1 MVKDYDCEI
10 MYHPGKANVV
20 ADALSRRAASTPIRD
35 VCMRL
40 TVMTPVLDTI
50 RGAQAEAVR
59 PENSK
64 REWVIRQVSEFV
76 TDSRGLMTFQGRIWV
91 PFVGGAHTILMEEA
105 HKSRFS
111 IHPGATKM
119 FLDLKRDYWWP
130 CMKRDVAWFV
140 ERCLT
145 CRTVKAEH
153 QHLHGKL

>member
-1 MVKDYDCEI
+1 
-10 MYHPGKANVV
+10 
-20 ADALSRRAASTPIRD
+20 
-35 VCMRL
+35 MRL

-59 PENSK
+59 PENRK
-64 REWVIRQVSEFV
+64 RERVIGQVSEFV
-76 TDSRGLMTFQGRIWV
+76 TDSRGLMTFQGWIWV

-105 HKSRFS
+105 HRSRFS

-130 CMKRDVAWFV
+130 CMKRDVPWFV

-145 CRTVKAEH
+145 CRRVKAEH
-153 QHLHGKL
+153 QRPHGKLQPLVVPQWKWE